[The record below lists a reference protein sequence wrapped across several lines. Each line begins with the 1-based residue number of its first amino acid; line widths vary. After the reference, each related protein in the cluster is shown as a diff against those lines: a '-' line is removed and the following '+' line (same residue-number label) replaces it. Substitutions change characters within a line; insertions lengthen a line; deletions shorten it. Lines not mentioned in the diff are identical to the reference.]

1 MTTQQPLSA
10 DDRVFDW
17 LFAATAETSYHLRLL
32 NLMWSDAGAEHDLAI
47 FRGIAER
54 LNADTAYWSNLI
66 RDVNW
71 RCSLIGCVCLLT
83 VQRQDFFDDLCF
95 RFEMGSMIA
104 PQLAVTIGLL
114 HPAEAVVFFEKILA
128 TPSLLTNP
136 TRRVSAERV
145 LVYLGT
151 RQSSELTLQD
161 WSIHEKDHALL
172 ADQVIQQHWD
182 FWQPHVQHLSKV

>member
-1 MTTQQPLSA
+1 MTSQQPFSA

-17 LFAATAETSYHLRLL
+17 LFAATAEASYHLRLL
-32 NLMWSDAGAEHDLAI
+32 NLMWSNAGTEHDLAI
-47 FRGIAER
+47 FRGIAKR
-54 LNADTAYWSNLI
+54 LNADIAYWSSLI

-83 VQRQDFFDDLCF
+83 IQRQDFFDDLCF

-114 HPAEAVVFFEKILA
+114 HSAEAVVFFEKILA
-128 TPSLLTNP
+128 TQSLLITP

-145 LVYLGT
+145 LVYLGA
-151 RQSSELTLQD
+151 RQSSEVTLD
-161 WSIHEKDHALL
+161 NWKIHERDDALL
-172 ADQVIQQHWD
+172 ADQVVQQHWD
-182 FWQPHVQHLSKV
+182 FWQPRVQHPSKV

>member
-1 MTTQQPLSA
+1 MITQQPLNP

-32 NLMWSDAGAEHDLAI
+32 NLTWSDAGAEHDLAT

-54 LNADTAYWSNLI
+54 LNADTTYWSNLI

-71 RCSLIGCVCLLT
+71 RCSLIGCICLLT
-83 VQRQDFFDDLCF
+83 AQRQDFFDDLCF

-104 PQLAVTIGLL
+104 PQLAVAIGLL
-114 HPAEAVVFFEKILA
+114 HPAEAVVFFQKILA

-172 ADQVIQQHWD
+172 ADQVVQQHWD
-182 FWQPHVQHLSKV
+182 FWRPRVQHLSKV

>member
-1 MTTQQPLSA
+1 MITQQPLSA

-17 LFAATAETSYHLRLL
+17 LFAATAETSYYLRLL
-32 NLMWSDAGAEHDLAI
+32 NLTWSDAGAERDLTF

-83 VQRQDFFDDLCF
+83 IQRQDFFDDLCF
-95 RFEMGSMIA
+95 RFEMGSMVA
-104 PQLAVTIGLL
+104 PQLAVAIGLL
-114 HPAEAVVFFEKILA
+114 HPAEAVVFFEKILT

-145 LVYLGT
+145 LIYLGA
-151 RQSSELTLQD
+151 RQASEVTLQN
-161 WSIHEKDHALL
+161 WNIHEQDYALL
-172 ADQVIQQHWD
+172 ADRVVQQHWD
-182 FWQPHVQHLSKV
+182 FWQPRVQHLSKV